1 MLWDSFLI
9 KKLLN
14 KIFTDSVNSTQD
26 PLEKH
31 NLLFFYKKKK
41 KGQADA
47 KRRLSIQTGTYLPHP
62 DETSTLNGLWPKFEL
77 VQSS

>member
-1 MLWDSFLI
+1 MSWDSFLM

-14 KIFTDSVNSTQD
+14 KILVDSVNSTQD
-26 PLEKH
+26 PLEKYSS
-31 NLLFFYKKKK
+31 FKKKKKK

-47 KRRLSIQTGTYLPHP
+47 KRRISIQTGTYLPHP